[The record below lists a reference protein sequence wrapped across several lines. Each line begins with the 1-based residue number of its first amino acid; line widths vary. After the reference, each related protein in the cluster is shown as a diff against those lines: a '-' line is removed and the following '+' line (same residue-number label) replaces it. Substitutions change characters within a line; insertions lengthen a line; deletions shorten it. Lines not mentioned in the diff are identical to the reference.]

1 MNTQNHNIKAVF
13 FDIDGT
19 LLSFKT
25 GKVPDSTQ
33 NAIQK
38 LREKGIKVIIA
49 TGRSINSLRH
59 INHLKFDGF
68 ITFNGSYCVTAS
80 NKLISRHTI
89 DPSDIKS
96 LIHYAKFSAE
106 LFFNV

>member
-33 NAIQK
+33 NALQK

-49 TGRSINSLRH
+49 TGRSINSLHH
-59 INHLKFDGF
+59 IDHLKFDGF
-68 ITFNGSYCVTAS
+68 ITFNGSY
-80 NKLISRHTI
+80 
-89 DPSDIKS
+89 
-96 LIHYAKFSAE
+96 
-106 LFFNV
+106 